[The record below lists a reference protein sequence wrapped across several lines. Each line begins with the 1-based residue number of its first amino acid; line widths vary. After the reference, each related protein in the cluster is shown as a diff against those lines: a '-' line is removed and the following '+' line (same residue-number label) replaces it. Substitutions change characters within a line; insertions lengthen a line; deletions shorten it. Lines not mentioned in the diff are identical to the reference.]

1 MDGAAVRRRGLEKRR
16 HARRVDDLGADE
28 RRSQELEGDGPVV
41 VRLVAAVRA
50 LDDDVEAGERL
61 RHVADRDALD
71 VRRERLGAPAR
82 PIDDHDVGGGPRE
95 AVGDGP
101 RGAARADDEAVPA
114 VDRAVRGLEAV
125 EEPRA
130 VHVRADD
137 LDGRPLAQPKHAHDV
152 RAADGARLRRDVRA
166 APQDRLL
173 VRLRDDEAVDV
184 ARGDEAGDDLVE
196 GVAGHVERQQDGV
209 ADVGAAGAEPLDGER
224 KDDRAARDADGIAE
238 HEQRA
243 AFRIDAA
250 HVGAFA
256 RRGRRGRRQP
266 RDLRFEA
273 GDA

>member
-1 MDGAAVRRRGLEKRR
+1 M
-16 HARRVDDLGADE
+16 
-28 RRSQELEGDGPVV
+28 
-41 VRLVAAVRA
+41 
-50 LDDDVEAGERL
+50 
-61 RHVADRDALD
+61 
-71 VRRERLGAPAR
+71 
-82 PIDDHDVGGGPRE
+82 
-95 AVGDGP
+95 
-101 RGAARADDEAVPA
+101 
-114 VDRAVRGLEAV
+114 
-125 EEPRA
+125 
-130 VHVRADD
+130 
-137 LDGRPLAQPKHAHDV
+137 
-152 RAADGARLRRDVRA
+152 
-166 APQDRLL
+166 
-173 VRLRDDEAVDV
+173 RLRDDEAVDV

-196 GVAGHVERQQDGV
+196 GVAGDVERQQDGV